1 MTNTIFG
8 RGAPDVSFSENLVLE
23 GGLGSLFY
31 NLVAREARAQS
42 THRAWSYQASKFD
55 AP

>member
-23 GGLGSLFY
+23 GGLGSLSMIPCGNCSWFFTC
-31 NLVAREARAQS
+31 NVAIL
-42 THRAWSYQASKFD
+42 D
-55 AP
+55 VL